1 MLSYLSLVN
10 FTDQGIRDV
19 KDSVQRAA
27 GFRSAVET
35 AGGTVREVYWAI
47 GEADGAVIFDAPD
60 EETAVALLLSLA
72 HNGFVRTRTMRV
84 FGAEEFEKV
93 LAKV

>member
-1 MLSYLSLVN
+1 MPSYLSLIN

-19 KDSVQRAA
+19 KDSMHRA
-27 GFRSAVET
+27 GEFRSTVEA
-35 AGGTVREVYWAI
+35 AGGTVHNIYWAL

-60 EETAVALLLSLA
+60 EDTAAALLLHLVRD
-72 HNGFVRTRTMRV
+72 GYVRTRTLQIYDSK
-84 FGAEEFEKV
+84 EFEKI